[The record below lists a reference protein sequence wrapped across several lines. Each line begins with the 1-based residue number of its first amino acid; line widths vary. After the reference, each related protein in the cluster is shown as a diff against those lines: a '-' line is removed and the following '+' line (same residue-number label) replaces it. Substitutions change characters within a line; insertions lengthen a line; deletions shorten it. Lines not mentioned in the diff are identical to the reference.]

1 MKMPALI
8 GRREWIAGTIGAVA
22 AARAARAASGA
33 FEAIEVNHVALR
45 VANIE
50 KSEEFYRKMF
60 GAPGIIFEKPGQ
72 RYMRLQRNF
81 VALFERDEPA
91 MDHFAIS
98 IKGYDAD
105 TAQSKTEA
113 LGLKPRRSSTFVYVH
128 DPDGIEV
135 QIAHPEHE
143 VHSPVVREPPA
154 TSVFRGNGVNHV
166 ALHVSDIERSREY
179 YQKLFGLPVV
189 RKTSSSCFLGVG
201 ENFLA
206 LFKSSSAGMA
216 HFCVSVDDYAADEAT
231 KQASGAG
238 LSPRRSGNRVYF
250 DDPNGLE
257 VQVAS
262 RSHQP

>member
-1 MKMPALI
+1 MRLPTLI
-8 GRREWIAGTIGAVA
+8 GRREWIAGVIAAGV
-22 AARAARAASGA
+22 AARAAASGA

-45 VANIE
+45 VADIA

-72 RYMRLQRNF
+72 RYMRMQRNF

-98 IKGYDAD
+98 VEGYDAD
-105 TAQSKTEA
+105 AVQSKTET
-113 LGLKPRRSSTFVYVH
+113 LGLNPRRSSSFVYVL

-135 QIAHPEHE
+135 QIADPVHE
-143 VHSPVVREPPA
+143 VHSPVVREPPT
-154 TSVFRGNGVNHV
+154 TSVFRGNGINHV
-166 ALHVSDIERSREY
+166 ALRVSDLERSREF

-189 RKTSSSCFLGVG
+189 RQNSSSCFLGLR

-206 LFKSSSAGMA
+206 LFAGSSTGMD
-216 HFCVSVDDYAADEAT
+216 HFCISVDGYAPEEAV
-231 KQASGAG
+231 KLASGEG
-238 LSPRRSGNRVYF
+238 LNPRRSGGRVYF

-257 VQVAS
+257 IQVAA

>member
-1 MKMPALI
+1 MKLPALI
-8 GRREWIAGTIGAVA
+8 GRREWIAGTIGAGA
-22 AARAARAASGA
+22 AARAAASGA

-45 VANIE
+45 VADLA

-72 RYMRLQRNF
+72 RYMRMGRNF
-81 VALFERDEPA
+81 VALFERDQPA

-98 IKGYDAD
+98 VEGYDAD
-105 TAQSKTEA
+105 AVQRKTEA
-113 LGLKPRRSSTFVYVH
+113 LGLNPRRSSSFVYLL

-143 VHSPVVREPPA
+143 VHSPVVRKPPA

-166 ALHVSDIERSREY
+166 ALRVSDLERSREF
-179 YQKLFGLPVV
+179 YQKLFGLAVV
-189 RKTSSSCFLGVG
+189 RQTSGSCFLGLG

-206 LFKSSSAGMA
+206 LFVGSPTGMD
-216 HFCVSVDDYAADEAT
+216 HFCISVDGYTPDEAV
-231 KQASGAG
+231 KLASREG
-238 LSPRRSGNRVYF
+238 LNPRRFGARVYF

-262 RSHQP
+262 GSHQP